1 MSNYSDR
8 RRNVSIPAAIL
19 THDVQ
24 AKHRALKFDP
34 LRQTDAHV
42 LTHINGNLSPA
53 RTRTLGALASKKT
66 GRNQWVFPGKVSG
79 RSPLGCETQAE
90 LHSPDRRPRS
100 QYSWIG

>member
-66 GRNQWVFPGKVSG
+66 GRNQWVFPGKSAVEAPSDVKL
-79 RSPLGCETQAE
+79 RLSFTLPTVDRDHNILG
-90 LHSPDRRPRS
+90 
-100 QYSWIG
+100 